1 MAQLM
6 QLGTF
11 QATIHTLQSMHT
23 ETEGTVLLN
32 ADLLLFPYSRLQGF
46 AVDHLSGWFCF
57 VQTSEGR
64 VVSVFH
70 SRTED
75 SEAVTFKKGI
85 AAAFQANFRGTFEE
99 TEIDTNSKH
108 LSHYRFVQPASL

>member
-1 MAQLM
+1 M
-6 QLGTF
+6 
-11 QATIHTLQSMHT
+11 
-23 ETEGTVLLN
+23 
-32 ADLLLFPYSRLQGF
+32 
-46 AVDHLSGWFCF
+46 
-57 VQTSEGR
+57 
-64 VVSVFH
+64 VSVFH

-108 LSHYRFVQPASL
+108 LSHYRFIQPASLLHVKRHNMHTTYIIVTLHRMS

>member
-1 MAQLM
+1 MY
-6 QLGTF
+6 F
-11 QATIHTLQSMHT
+11 YIVCYYSTLQ
-23 ETEGTVLLN
+23 G
-32 ADLLLFPYSRLQGF
+32 Y
-46 AVDHLSGWFCF
+46 AVDMLSGWFCF

-85 AAAFQANFRGTFEE
+85 AAAFQANFRGTLEE

-108 LSHYRFVQPASL
+108 LSHYRFSAITSTYMQPESLYRD